1 MPISLNSIGYS
12 ARNSIEKSDIFG
24 AHKRDKEE
32 TDASKDSDGV
42 KIEISAEGRKQVQNH
57 TSNSNMITVN
67 DNKVTVSDSYRND
80 IKNISDK
87 FWVEEDGTVRAS
99 MKASKGNRFF
109 AEYDKQVRDDLNF
122 WIRMTFDPTF
132 LSMEYSPN
140 DVRGRL
146 ADAGVKTGFFTVT
159 IGDCS
164 ATQFLTQGK
173 NAVAVYS
180 KEQYDQR
187 YNNHIM
193 NGRISRNY
201 KSGDVFTIAGKE
213 YTVDN
218 NGKLDVPYG
227 EDIWD
232 VEYPKIR
239 GEEIK
244 D

>member
-1 MPISLNSIGYS
+1 
-12 ARNSIEKSDIFG
+12 
-24 AHKRDKEE
+24 
-32 TDASKDSDGV
+32 
-42 KIEISAEGRKQVQNH
+42 
-57 TSNSNMITVN
+57 
-67 DNKVTVSDSYRND
+67 
-80 IKNISDK
+80 
-87 FWVEEDGTVRAS
+87 
-99 MKASKGNRFF
+99 
-109 AEYDKQVRDDLNF
+109 
-122 WIRMTFDPTF
+122 
-132 LSMEYSPN
+132 MEYSPN
-140 DVRGRL
+140 DVRERL

-159 IGDCS
+159 IGDRS

-187 YNNHIM
+187 YSNHIM

-232 VEYPKIR
+232 VEYPKTR